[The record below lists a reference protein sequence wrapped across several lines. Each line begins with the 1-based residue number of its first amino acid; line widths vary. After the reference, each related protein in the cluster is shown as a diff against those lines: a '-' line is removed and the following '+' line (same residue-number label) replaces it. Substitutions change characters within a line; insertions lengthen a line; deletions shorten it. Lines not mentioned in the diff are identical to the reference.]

1 MYELMKNLPVFVD
14 FQGGFSDWTGE
25 KLLEPR
31 PIDVSLR
38 EFLFY
43 LKEYDYGKIIDLLR
57 FAIVHSEESPQC
69 FFHDHDDNKYLTYE
83 ISYWDKGGKEFFYKV
98 LRKLSDITEVYV
110 EDYLADRLCS
120 IGISYPKSWE
130 DNKPE
135 LWKKVY
141 AE

>member
-1 MYELMKNLPVFVD
+1 MYELMKNLPVFID
-14 FQGGFSDWTGE
+14 FNGGFSDWTGE
-25 KLLEPR
+25 KLLEPK
-31 PIDVSLR
+31 PGDVSLR
-38 EFLFY
+38 ETLFY

-69 FFHDHDDNKYLTYE
+69 LFRDYDDNKYLTYE
-83 ISYWDKGGKEFFYKV
+83 ISYWDKGGKEFFNKV

-110 EDYLADRLCS
+110 EDYLMNRLCN
-120 IGISYPKSWE
+120 IDISYPKSWE

-135 LWKKVY
+135 FWKKVY